1 MLQTMPILKEC
12 PRTAATMTTEEFLSH
27 KKLALV
33 RLAAQ
38 TPVMGDMKKELVP
51 KGYEVPVVYLH
62 AGESDPTIDSV
73 KDVVEGAI
81 ISVPKS
87 EFEAA
92 AREAI
97 EAGIPRLWLQ
107 AGCDSKEALGLC
119 EEKGVPVIHG
129 ACVLMY
135 AQPVQSVH
143 RFHRGIWKVFGLLQD

>member
-1 MLQTMPILKEC
+1 MT
-12 PRTAATMTTEEFLSH
+12 ATMTTADFLSH

-33 RLAAQ
+33 RLSAQ
-38 TPVMGDMKKELVP
+38 TQVMGDMKKELVP
-51 KGYEVPVVYLH
+51 KGYEVSVVYLN

-81 ISVPKS
+81 ISVPRS
-87 EFEAA
+87 ECEAA
-92 AREAI
+92 VKEAV

-107 AGCDSKEALGLC
+107 AGSDSKEALALC
-119 EEKGVPVIHG
+119 EEKGVPVIHK

-143 RFHRGIWKVFGLLQD
+143 RFHRGIWKVCGLLQD